1 MKTKPVMSLLG
12 LTLFASASA
21 LANTDSPNDVKFG
34 VAVEGMCGI
43 NIVDGSG
50 ELGIGGVASEDHAQ
64 IKVVNNLGQETIDT
78 EVTYVLAPELVDVE
92 GFEESL
98 IMTIGSESKHLTSW
112 EQGPTPIESGRV
124 LTVKQKTSFDE
135 MDIPAMD
142 RDDAITTTFTV
153 LCDNSESTI

>member
-1 MKTKPVMSLLG
+1 MKTKPVMTLLG
-12 LTLFASASA
+12 LTLFASTSV
-21 LANTDSPNDVKFG
+21 LADTDSSNDIKFG
-34 VAVEGMCGI
+34 VVVEGMCGI

-64 IKVVNNLGQETIDT
+64 IKVVNNLGQSTIDT
-78 EVTYVLAPELVDVE
+78 EVTYQLATELIEVE
-92 GFEESL
+92 GFDESL
-98 IMTIGSESKHLTSW
+98 IMTIGSESKPLTSW

-135 MDIPAMD
+135 MDIPAMN

-153 LCDNSESTI
+153 LCDPTTNS